1 MPFARINKIDLYY
14 EVRGYGD
21 PVVLLPGLGSD
32 AGTWLPLAAEFDRYR
47 VILTEN
53 RGAGRSA
60 KPPGPYSTQL
70 MAEDVAALM
79 EHLSIQR
86 AHVIGKS
93 MGGMIAQF
101 LAAQY
106 PDRVRSLVLAST
118 VMVHDEYGKELLELG
133 RLVAGTAGMMA
144 TYRQAFLLSYSR
156 EYCSK
161 NRSRLA
167 EVEAMIQR
175 MDSAE
180 VVRGYHAQSL
190 ACETHDATAIAGEIK
205 CPTLVL
211 AGGED
216 LITPPQASR
225 DLAAAIP
232 RAELVILPRGGH
244 GVWREFPAEVNAAV
258 REFLARH

>member
-21 PVVLLPGLGSD
+21 PVLLLPGLGSD
-32 AGTWLPLAAEFDRYR
+32 ASTWVPFVAEFNRYR
-47 VILTEN
+47 VVLVEN

-60 KPPGPYSTQL
+60 KPPGPYTTEL
-70 MAEDVAALM
+70 MAEDAAALM
-79 EHLSIQR
+79 MHLGLER

-101 LAAQY
+101 LAARY
-106 PDRVRSLVLAST
+106 PDHVRSLVLAST
-118 VMVHDEYGKELLELG
+118 VMLHDEYGKELLGLG
-133 RLVAGTAGMMA
+133 RLVAGTAGMPA
-144 TYRQAFLLSYSR
+144 VYRQAFLLSYSR

-161 NRSRLA
+161 NRGRLA
-167 EVEAMIQR
+167 EVEALLKE
-175 MDSAE
+175 MDPAE
-180 VVRGYHAQSL
+180 AVRGYQAQSM
-190 ACETHDATAIAGEIK
+190 ACETHDATRVANRIK
-205 CPTLVL
+205 CPALVL
-211 AGGED
+211 AGAED

-244 GVWREFPAEVNAAV
+244 GVWREFPADVNAVV

>member
-1 MPFARINKIDLYY
+1 MPFIRINKIDLYY

-21 PVVLLPGLGSD
+21 PAVLLPGLGSD
-32 AGTWLPLAAEFDRYR
+32 AGTWLPFAKEFDRYR
-47 VILTEN
+47 IVLIEN

-60 KPPGPYSTQL
+60 KPPGPYTTQL
-70 MAEDVAALM
+70 MAEDAASLM

-133 RLVAGTAGMMA
+133 RLVASTAGMMA
-144 TYRQAFLLSYSR
+144 AYRQAFLLSYSR

-167 EVEAMIQR
+167 EVEAMMQG
-175 MDSAE
+175 MDTAE
-180 VVRGYHAQSL
+180 FVRGYLAQSM
-190 ACETHDATAIAGEIK
+190 ACETHDATAVAGQIK
-205 CPTLVL
+205 CPTLVV
-211 AGGED
+211 AGAED
-216 LITPPQASR
+216 LITPPQSSR
-225 DLAAAIP
+225 HLAAAIP

-244 GVWREFPAEVNAAV
+244 GVWREFPSEVNTVV